1 MLGRRQIAHFART
14 STSKATTVSSL
25 HRALTL
31 LSRASST
38 SSSSSSISPS
48 PLSSEVNSFNP
59 KQEGGSVSRIAR
71 LLEWSDHLARTNKS
85 QGNASVPHRLR
96 GASSSRNRGPDDKVG
111 RSPRPRVAP
120 FVRLT
125 LSKYPAMLQLKR
137 IPPDQLK
144 PLPTTRRVQD
154 SYVQL
159 DLKFSE
165 DPVLRESYLGGLSK
179 QPRMSRL
186 MEDFD
191 SVAGAAAYRYV
202 LPDGVTVSEA
212 ESYGLY
218 LVTAAVDRM
227 DVLKPLTQLHDG
239 SVPDLRLSGH
249 VSYASESSLE
259 VFVRLS
265 TIPQKPEEES
275 ATILIGRFAMACRK
289 YSGGKQPIAQLV
301 VVGEQEEEL
310 VKMGKDMRENKK
322 RRKAMSLE
330 TTPPSAAEAKM
341 LHDLFVGKQEI
352 FARNA
357 SCPDDVVFMADTA
370 LKSATLNHPTEANV
384 HNKIFG
390 GYLMRLAYETAFAT
404 ACLFSRSTV
413 HFIALDEIRFALP
426 VEIGTHKSFHV
437 SVEAATTDFF
447 TGERRVT
454 NTFHFTFASD
464 RPLARHV
471 LPKTYLDAISWLDA
485 QRRREEGIAV
495 RKAYDSEEVYR
506 TGRLE

>member
-1 MLGRRQIAHFART
+1 MFGRQIAHLART
-14 STSKATTVSSL
+14 STSKTTTFSPL
-25 HRALTL
+25 HF

-96 GASSSRNRGPDDKVG
+96 GASSSRNRGLDDK
-111 RSPRPRVAP
+111 
-120 FVRLT
+120 
-125 LSKYPAMLQLKR
+125 LKR
-137 IPPDQLK
+137 TPPDQLK

-179 QPRMSRL
+179 QPRMGRL

-191 SVAGAAAYRYV
+191 SVAGAATYRFV
-202 LPDGVTVSEA
+202 LPDGVAVSEA

-259 VFVRLS
+259 VFV
-265 TIPQKPEEES
+265 
-275 ATILIGRFAMACRK
+275 
-289 YSGGKQPIAQLV
+289 
-301 VVGEQEEEL
+301 QEEEL

-426 VEIGTHKSFHV
+426 VEIGSLLLLDSKVTYSPIRGTHKSFHV
-437 SVEAATTDFF
+437 SVEAATTDLF
-447 TGERRVT
+447 TVERRVT

-495 RKAYDSEEVYR
+495 RKAYDSEEV
-506 TGRLE
+506 

>member
-14 STSKATTVSSL
+14 SASKATTVSSL

-38 SSSSSSISPS
+38 SSWSSSISPS

-96 GASSSRNRGPDDKVG
+96 GASSSRNRGPDDK
-111 RSPRPRVAP
+111 
-120 FVRLT
+120 
-125 LSKYPAMLQLKR
+125 LKR

-179 QPRMSRL
+179 QTRMGRL

-310 VKMGKDMRENKK
+310 VKMGKVMRENKK

-426 VEIGTHKSFHV
+426 VEIGSLLLLDSKVTYSPIRGTHKSFHV
-437 SVEAATTDFF
+437 SVEAATTDLF

-495 RKAYDSEEVYR
+495 RKAYDSEEV
-506 TGRLE
+506 

>member
-1 MLGRRQIAHFART
+1 MFGRQVAHITRAF
-14 STSKATTVSSL
+14 TSKASTTTTL
-25 HRALTL
+25 HRAI

-38 SSSSSSISPS
+38 SSSISSS

-71 LLEWSDHLARTNKS
+71 LLEWSDHLAR
-85 QGNASVPHRLR
+85 
-96 GASSSRNRGPDDKVG
+96 ASSSRNRGPDGK
-111 RSPRPRVAP
+111 PR
-120 FVRLT
+120 
-125 LSKYPAMLQLKR
+125 R

-179 QPRMSRL
+179 QPRMGRL

-191 SVAGAAAYRYV
+191 SVAGAAAYRFV
-202 LPDGVTVSEA
+202 LPDGVTVAEA

-227 DVLKPLTQLHDG
+227 DVLKPLTELHDG

-265 TIPQKPEEES
+265 TIPKTPEEAS

-322 RRKAMSLE
+322 KRRAMSLE

-370 LKSATLNHPTEANV
+370 LKSATLNHPTDANV

-426 VEIGTHKSFHV
+426 VEIGSLLLLDSKVTYSPIRGTHKSFHV
-437 SVEAATTDFF
+437 SVEAATTDLF

-495 RKAYDSEEVYR
+495 RKAYDSEEV
-506 TGRLE
+506 